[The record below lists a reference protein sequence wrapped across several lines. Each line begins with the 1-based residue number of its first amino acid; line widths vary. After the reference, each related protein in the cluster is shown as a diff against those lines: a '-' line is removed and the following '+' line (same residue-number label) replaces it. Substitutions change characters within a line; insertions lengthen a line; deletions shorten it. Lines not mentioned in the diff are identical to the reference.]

1 MSDSV
6 ITEDRFNCSGC
17 GLCCKAINCKHLT
30 SDNKCSIYDTRP
42 DICNVDKGYEMY
54 FRHTMSKKEWYAL
67 NYQACNDL
75 QFQEKK

>member
-1 MSDSV
+1 MS
-6 ITEDRFNCSGC
+6 EDRFNCSGC
-17 GLCCKAINCKHLT
+17 GLCCKAINCQHLT

-42 DICNVDKGYEMY
+42 DICSVDKGYEMY

-75 QFQEKK
+75 QTQEKK